1 MTRKRYWV
9 VGGRYA
15 STDFATVVAGTTE
28 ERYGPF
34 ETYADARREW
44 QAHAWRTVDT
54 CIACY
59 RIVEEPAPGQNAA

>member
-1 MTRKRYWV
+1 MTAKRYWV

-15 STDFATVVAGTTE
+15 STDFSSLVPGTAE

-34 ETYADARREW
+34 GTYADALREW

-54 CIACY
+54 CTARY
-59 RIVEEPAPGQNAA
+59 RIVEEPAPGLSAA